1 MLASAQIILYIKLK
15 LMSVFQR
22 QTWDR
27 WTPFELE
34 TTETLYLSF
43 LICLQLVFLCYS
55 PVIVYLTSIL
65 DCWDHWSHTVTL
77 KLWYQNQLHD
87 MALCQP
93 TSLAIFTK
101 KWNFTVLG
109 PCLSVSSYTIISPVC
124 SAGPSPSL
132 PMHLGFKLTQPW
144 GRQQLLLHKG
154 YTFLFPSSHE
164 CSRWGWRWSPV
175 SQRARC
181 FCLRKL
187 AELSSAG
194 TPLLC
199 QAFKS
204 YLNQ

>member
-15 LMSVFQR
+15 LMSVLQR
-22 QTWDR
+22 QTWDH
-27 WTPFELE
+27 WTSFELE

-65 DCWDHWSHTVTL
+65 NCWDHWSHIFTL

-87 MALCQP
+87 MASI
-93 TSLAIFTK
+93 SLHL
-101 KWNFTVLG
+101 WQSSPRSERG

-144 GRQQLLLHKG
+144 GRQQLLLQKG

-187 AELSSAG
+187 AELCSAG
-194 TPLLC
+194 APCCVRHLK
-199 QAFKS
+199 AI
-204 YLNQ
+204 